1 MDLTYLCSCTESIWD
16 FPSGHLPSPGCVWIT
31 CELSSSLVISL
42 LLASHNRPACAV
54 CFRLCFDNMTY
65 YFTIYLCL
73 CWVLIAAR
81 GLPLVVVSEDSSP
94 AVVVRL
100 VVEPGLQACGLQSL
114 QYGGLA
120 APWHV
125 ESSQDRD
132 QSCVRWLAGKLLT
145 TGPPGKFS
153 MICFRYWRWL

>member
-1 MDLTYLCSCTESIWD
+1 M
-16 FPSGHLPSPGCVWIT
+16 
-31 CELSSSLVISL
+31 VISRLQDVSGLPASCRL
-42 LLASHNRPACAV
+42 LWLSLFCWPHVTVPACAV

-100 VVEPGLQACGLQSL
+100 VVEPGLQAHGLQSL

-120 APWHV
+120 AP
-125 ESSQDRD
+125 
-132 QSCVRWLAGKLLT
+132 
-145 TGPPGKFS
+145 
-153 MICFRYWRWL
+153 